1 MKTKEC
7 SVQLPRKARPS
18 GIESVSF
25 HDGMLVSAD
34 DLDTAARYPVSLL
47 QSVLRAYLGCGVV
60 CGFGLRVRRTVKGE
74 PAWVLCVDRG
84 LAIDCEG
91 YPIEL
96 CAPVELDLTPDPC
109 ACEPPPPTVLIAVR
123 RTTSDETSHRSD
135 DANGCGRCRDDDAH
149 ECGRVREHTLVR
161 AFTPEELDALSVC
174 RRTPADRPDDDVR
187 CDDHGDQSYE
197 TERRGWC
204 EVLTTCP
211 SCCCEAEWILLGA
224 VTLDENRGIVGEP
237 DHAGR
242 RWVKPVEAMCA
253 ADRATT
259 ELAEKVA
266 ALEDAV
272 SRLGKSPAARK
283 AAGS

>member
-7 SVQLPRKARPS
+7 SVQLPRKARPT
-18 GIESVSF
+18 GLERVTF

-60 CGFGLRVRRTVKGE
+60 CGLGLRVRRTVKGE

-91 YPIEL
+91 YPVEV

-123 RTTSDETSHRSD
+123 RTTSAEPTHRCGD
-135 DANGCGRCRDDDAH
+135 DAEDCGRARDHA
-149 ECGRVREHTLVR
+149 LVR
-161 AFTPEELDALSVC
+161 AFTPAELDALDVC
-174 RRTPADRPDDDVR
+174 RRDLTEPQDDSR
-187 CDDHGDQSYE
+187 CDDRDEKDDTGWR
-197 TERRGWC
+197 TGWC

-211 SCCCEAEWILLGA
+211 SCECDAGWILLGV
-224 VTLDENRGIVGEP
+224 VTLDDDRGIVGEP
-237 DHAGR
+237 DLRSR
-242 RWVKPVEAMCA
+242 RWVKPVEALCA
-253 ADRATT
+253 ADRATA
-259 ELAEKVA
+259 ELAERTVGLAEQVA
-266 ALEDAV
+266 RLEDTVA
-272 SRLGKSPAARK
+272 RLSKTPAARK
-283 AAGS
+283 AADA

>member
-1 MKTKEC
+1 MKTKEY

-18 GIESVSF
+18 GTVSVSF

-47 QSVLRAYLGCGVV
+47 RSVLRAYLGCGVV

-123 RTTSDETSHRSD
+123 RTTSDETSHRSG
-135 DANGCGRCRDDDAH
+135 DAHECGRCRDDDAH

-174 RRTPADRPDDDVR
+174 RRKSAEQADDDSP
-187 CDDHGDQSYE
+187 CDDHGD
-197 TERRGWC
+197 ERPDPEPGELC
-204 EVLTTCP
+204 ELLTTCP
-211 SCCCEAEWILLGA
+211 SCCCDAEWILLGS
-224 VTLDENRGIVGEP
+224 VTLDEKQGIAGEP
-237 DHAGR
+237 DLSGR

-253 ADRATT
+253 TDRATAG
-259 ELAEKVA
+259 LAEKVA

-272 SRLGKSPAARK
+272 ARLGKSPAARK